1 MTREIFLHDPAQKQQ
16 HGKSNLIVGAKLHSV
31 QLNMFS
37 VETGELDPDI
47 YP

>member
-1 MTREIFLHDPAQKQQ
+1 MIQLKNNNMESPM
-16 HGKSNLIVGAKLHSV
+16 IVGAKLHSV

-47 YP
+47 YL